1 MFRWLRRLWSDQRG
15 AAFSE
20 TVIMMPVLLIVWAGI
35 VYTHD
40 RYTETIENATEN
52 RGCVMTGATG
62 GCQGSVGLSGCGSV
76 GGGNFSLADEI
87 SKLFP
92 GFDTLFNFIKT
103 IFRFLSDFLDR
114 LDTMAWAQKL
124 RSVGIDFP
132 DLLASSGGITIDDV
146 QQFMCSE
153 KKMSHEDVLW
163 GLFCQ
168 IAPPFC

>member
-1 MFRWLRRLWSDQRG
+1 MWRFLSRLWGDQRG

-20 TVIMMPVLLIVWAGI
+20 SVIMMPVLLIVWGGI

-40 RYTETIENATEN
+40 RYSDTIENASEN
-52 RGCVMTGATG
+52 RGCVMAGAT
-62 GCQGSVGLSGCGSV
+62 SGCRGSAGAGCGGT
-76 GGGNFSLADEI
+76 GGGTFSLADTI
-87 SKLFP
+87 SELFP

-114 LDTMAWAQKL
+114 IDTVAWAQKA
-124 RSVGIDFP
+124 RSIGIDFP
-132 DLLASSGGITIDDV
+132 GILGGASFTVDDV
-146 QQFMCSE
+146 QQFLCSE
-153 KKMSHEDVLW
+153 KKMSHTDVLW